1 MGRGAAHEVAA
12 LRRRAAPDTDAR
24 GARDGQQPH
33 WPAEPGED
41 NLFPGRPVAYGFGWF
56 LDPWQGRPR
65 MWHHGE
71 TRGFRSVVER
81 FTRDAVSVVILAN
94 RDDLDLR
101 TLATK
106 LVEN

>member
-1 MGRGAAHEVAA
+1 MTGVEPPPSRWE
-12 LRRRAAPDTDAR
+12 LPDPPPSTPD
-24 GARDGQQPH
+24 D
-33 WPAEPGED
+33 PGGD

-56 LDPWQGRPR
+56 VDPWQGRPR

-81 FTRDAVSVVILAN
+81 FTKDGLALVLLAN

-101 TLATK
+101 AVASKLA
-106 LVEN
+106 EAAAAR